1 MNNGDYNLLYYTN
14 NLKTKRTSRD
24 PNLRNN
30 CISVRFN
37 DEELKI
43 LNFKR
48 GERSKAEW
56 LRLIAL
62 EKIPPTVPSIN
73 NETWKVLS
81 EISQKLKRITI
92 HIDGKSKDSQLTH
105 TELFAVRRLIKEL
118 RHHLINADIWSNPD
132 EGYAEDQKG

>member
-1 MNNGDYNLLYYTN
+1 MNNRNYNLFYYTN
-14 NLKTKRTSRD
+14 NLKIKSTSRD

-81 EISQKLKRITI
+81 EISQKLNRITI

>member
-14 NLKTKRTSRD
+14 NLKTKRTSRN

-62 EKIPPTVPSIN
+62 EKSHQLFHPLTM
-73 NETWKVLS
+73 
-81 EISQKLKRITI
+81 KL
-92 HIDGKSKDSQLTH
+92 GKYYLKY
-105 TELFAVRRLIKEL
+105 L
-118 RHHLINADIWSNPD
+118 RS
-132 EGYAEDQKG
+132 